1 MNDTINW
8 RVRGPLPIATA
19 IDDRPI
25 FSVATVVTLADVA
38 AQNPSLETLA
48 VLFRTTRP
56 LAVTPF
62 GVSPTVLTDFG
73 FESMRVAGQ
82 RGPNGLQPHRGEVGV
97 VVAILAVAVFLA
109 FYIGRKAFAVQ
120 FQTLGLLAVALGSGH
135 LVR

>member
-1 MNDTINW
+1 MTTPLLVGQPPFPAEQRCCPNGCRWNRRRHADCCRRGLVHNVNDTINW

-62 GVSPTVLTDFG
+62 GVSPTVLADLWL
-73 FESMRVAGQ
+73 ERVRVTGQ
-82 RGPNGLQPHRGEVGV
+82 RVPNGL
-97 VVAILAVAVFLA
+97 
-109 FYIGRKAFAVQ
+109 
-120 FQTLGLLAVALGSGH
+120 
-135 LVR
+135 